1 MTKKQLDAL
10 NGTTQTLEFI
20 KGLEKEKHVWYISEN
35 VKRTSHE
42 VLNGIRSYTVI
53 LWNEHALK
61 IYATEA

>member
-42 VLNGIRSYTVI
+42 VLNGIRRYTVI